1 MDATLITGTRRTDVV
16 EVPEPEA
23 TPGRVVLEVGL
34 CGICGSDVHAWDA
47 GTPYPPF
54 LCGHEWFGT
63 VLELGSDASGVAV
76 GERAVMGVPTACG
89 TCRSCRAGHWH
100 RCEGFFALFAGA
112 RHGAYAPRIAV
123 PANALLP
130 VLDSLRDEEAAQIEP
145 ATVAL
150 HAVRRRPPRL
160 GDVVLVLGAGPIGL
174 CVLQHARL
182 AGAWRVVVAE
192 PRERRRALAAELGAD
207 VVLAPGDELHEE
219 LDRLTGG
226 LGADLVYDC
235 AGSSSSMALAIDVAR
250 PGGAVMMVGVA
261 PESISVSPG
270 TWLSKELTLDSSLA
284 HHHHEFDI
292 TMRLVA
298 DGSIQLLPLH
308 ARTIGLAGIP
318 GALADLADGSDD
330 AKILVDPR
338 IGAGA

>member
-1 MDATLITGTRRTDVV
+1 
-16 EVPEPEA
+16 
-23 TPGRVVLEVGL
+23 
-34 CGICGSDVHAWDA
+34 
-47 GTPYPPF
+47 
-54 LCGHEWFGT
+54 
-63 VLELGSDASGVAV
+63 
-76 GERAVMGVPTACG
+76 MGVPTACG
-89 TCRSCRAGHWH
+89 RCRPCRAGHWH
-100 RCEGFFALFAGA
+100 RCEGFFELIAGA
-112 RHGAYAPRIAV
+112 THGAYAPRIAV
-123 PANALLP
+123 AASALIP
-130 VLDSLRDEEAAQIEP
+130 VLDALSDEEAAQVEP

-192 PRERRRALAAELGAD
+192 PREHRRALATELGAD
-207 VVLAPGDELHEE
+207 VVLPPGDELHEE
-219 LDRLTGG
+219 LDRLTGA
-226 LGADLVYDC
+226 LGADVVYEC
-235 AGSSSSMALAIDVAR
+235 AGSRSSMSLAIDVAR
-250 PGGAVMMVGVA
+250 PGGTVMMVAVA

-284 HHHHEFDI
+284 HHHHEFEI

-298 DGSIQLLPLH
+298 DGRVRLAPLH

-318 GALADLADGSDD
+318 DALGDLADGGDD

-338 IGAGA
+338 IGASS